1 MGTGFM
7 ARTHLEAWRHVEGG
21 RVVAV
26 ASRSMGRARE
36 LASQY
41 GVEAIEGFDKALLRD
56 DVDAV
61 DICTPTHTH
70 REFVEAAA
78 ESGKHIVLEKPISTN
93 LEDADKIIS
102 KARRAGV
109 RLMVA
114 HVLRYFP
121 EYVEAWRMVRN
132 GELGEP
138 LHARASRK
146 GAFPAWAEW
155 YGDPEKSGGVEI
167 DLAIHDIDY
176 LRWVLGEVESVY
188 ARLLNVRGRR
198 VHDHAL
204 ILLRFRNG
212 ALAHVEASWAMPKT
226 CPFTMTLEIY
236 GSKAMVAY
244 SNLDGTPITVSR
256 DDSAES
262 HSPIT
267 LPYSASILPFPI
279 DPYRDELQDF
289 VNLVLGEGEPRV
301 RPEEARESLRIC
313 LAARESSKRG
323 EEVRIL

>member
-1 MGTGFM
+1 M
-7 ARTHLEAWRHVEGG
+7 ARTHLEAWRYVEGG
-21 RVVAV
+21 RAVAI
-26 ASRSMGRARE
+26 ASRSIGKARE
-36 LASQY
+36 LASYY
-41 GVEAIEGFDKALLRD
+41 GVEAVEGADKVLLRE

-70 REFVEAAA
+70 RKFVEVAA
-78 ESGKHIVLEKPISTN
+78 EAGKHIILEKPIATN
-93 LEDADKIIS
+93 LEDADEIIS
-102 KARRAGV
+102 KARRSGV
-109 RLMVA
+109 KLMVA

-121 EYVEAWRMVRN
+121 EYVEARRMVGE

-146 GAFPAWAEW
+146 GMFPTWAEW

-167 DLAIHDIDY
+167 DLAIHDVDF
-176 LRWVLGEVESVY
+176 LRWTLGEIESVY
-188 ARLLNVRGRR
+188 ARLLNIRGRR

-204 ILLRFRNG
+204 MLLKFRNG
-212 ALAHVEASWAMPKT
+212 AIAHVEASWAMPKT

-236 GSKAMVAY
+236 GSKAMVVY
-244 SNLDGTPITVSR
+244 SNLDGVPIMVSG
-256 DDSAES
+256 DESAES

-289 VNLVLGEGEPRV
+289 VRSILKDEEPRIP
-301 RPEEARESLRIC
+301 PEEARESLKVC
-313 LAARESSKRG
+313 LAARESSERN
-323 EEVRIL
+323 EEVSVS